1 MIQLFEPAYAKVNLT
16 LDVLSKRPDGYHD
29 LQSVMQTLSLQ
40 DDITIVLDTGNPWVL
55 TCSDPEIPCDERN
68 LAWKAAKL
76 FLDATGHTPNGLSI
90 HIEKRIPSQAGLGG
104 GSSDAAA
111 VLRALN
117 RYYGSPMTLEAM
129 ADLSAAIG
137 SDIPFCVLCGTAMAE
152 GRGELLRKLP
162 DMPMCDF
169 VLCKPDFPVSTP
181 ALYKKL
187 DETPILRRPDNAA
200 MERAI
205 REGSVEAIAKG
216 LGNVFDPVV
225 SADHPEIDR
234 IKEISYRCGAIGV
247 QMSGS
252 GSAVFAIFPNR
263 ETAAKAKAALEAEF
277 TKVYTANPISL

>member
-16 LDVLSKRPDGYHD
+16 LDVLCKRADGYHD

-40 DDITIVLDTGNPWVL
+40 DDIILTLDTGKTWLL

-76 FLDATGHTPNGLSI
+76 FFDATNLFCDGLSI

-117 RYYGSPMTLEAM
+117 RHYGSPMSVEAL

-137 SDIPFCVLCGTAMAE
+137 SDIPFCVLGGTAMAE

-162 DMPMCDF
+162 DMPKCHF

-181 ALYKKL
+181 ALYRVL

-200 MERAI
+200 MEQAI
-205 REGSVEAIAKG
+205 REGNVEAIAKG
-216 LGNVFDPVV
+216 LVNVFEPVV
-225 SADHPEIDR
+225 EADHPEIRR
-234 IKEISYRCGAIGV
+234 IREISLGCGALGV

-252 GSAVFAIFPNR
+252 GSAVFAIFPDSQSAQKCKN
-263 ETAAKAKAALEAEF
+263 TLLKEF
-277 TKVYTANPISL
+277 TKVFTATPVSG